1 MALSVHRISVM
12 TFNMWKV
19 SNYPGNWPHRR
30 LPLLECLTTFTP
42 DILCVQELHP
52 LFHDLIVEALP
63 SHAYIKDDFAGWQ
76 NESNIYWNGNL
87 FDIVEYGII
96 DIGMKETLRRLFWVL
111 LKVKTLKLTTEEQT
125 KSEKIITQQILIA
138 TAHYTWEG
146 HAEEHTTNINLRQ
159 QQAQRT
165 ATALHALQSKFG
177 DPHLAMLFM
186 GDLNENFHPRR
197 ILREAGFIDC
207 FSALRLPCLPTHPQ
221 RPSTPKED
229 FLGDCPLD
237 WITQNNYARPILAN
251 VLRNLICT
259 GGYSVSD
266 HCPVMC
272 IYEIGSGPNNK
283 DYNLIINFDNN
294 ESPLKTPP
302 LPDLYNIVNNNKNF
316 IFDSEVESDLPS
328 VLADTSTEIQPTITS
343 LENQVPSHTTIND
356 FPSQPSLNLQD
367 VWIEYSEQETFQ
379 NDEHLPTTETIHSE
393 TNESIPDLE
402 EFWRRGVAHENNTD
416 PIVEEPTDQQISSIT
431 DFSTVANDHFT
442 ESENQQE
449 HNTSLINNL
458 YLPLQSSSNE
468 ISQNTLINTEACPS
482 GIDVI
487 PYGYLLHPIA
497 PKTRVRYERELI
509 NNKMSG
515 KMAHIKDYFGESSIF
530 IGPDSLFT
538 NRHLEIS
545 LLSKTPDNR
554 CIYSRHTFYS
564 PNMPDA
570 KKFSNPIYL
579 ESNQL
584 DVECNFIKLKLMIAK
599 KCQQD
604 LLRNSESDKQYH
616 WTKTPKCTIKYYP
629 SGEENS
635 IDITPRQFNK
645 TYQLDNLVLGIR
657 PVELQPDGVSYL
669 TTPNSPVIISN
680 IFIGVNSDD
689 SPTTWNYHECQ
700 LKIVDMKIINEDVS
714 FNENNRCI
722 IQFLLE
728 IPQLYHCTLKSGF
741 KLLEVSLI
749 TNDDLSYIYKIAF
762 ENDIQNPA
770 YFKVNID
777 SINLQLTIIKERLSN
792 QQQIHNGLQLKPLS
806 NQDNITDFNH
816 FFVRFCLQDVGMN
829 NFDHPK
835 SYSHSIVQSMELIDI
850 NESINMMQT
859 SYPENNELQ
868 QNYYQ

>member
-1 MALSVHRISVM
+1 
-12 TFNMWKV
+12 MWRV

-87 FDIVEYGII
+87 FDIVEYGIV
-96 DIGMKETLRRLFWVL
+96 DIGMKEPLRRLFWVL
-111 LKVKTLKLTTEEQT
+111 LKVKTLKLTTEEQM

-197 ILREAGFIDC
+197 ILHEAGFIDC

-266 HCPVMC
+266 HCPKST
-272 IYEIGSGPNNK
+272 IF
-283 DYNLIINFDNN
+283 NLDN
-294 ESPLKTPP
+294 ESPLKTSP
-302 LPDLYNIVNNNKNF
+302 LPDLYNIANNNKNF
-316 IFDSEVESDLPS
+316 IFDSEVESDLSS
-328 VLADTSTEIQPTITS
+328 VLADTSTG
-343 LENQVPSHTTIND
+343 
-356 FPSQPSLNLQD
+356 
-367 VWIEYSEQETFQ
+367 
-379 NDEHLPTTETIHSE
+379 E

-402 EFWRRGVAHENNTD
+402 EFWRRGVAHENITD

-458 YLPLQSSSNE
+458 YLPLQSFSNE
-468 ISQNTLINTEACPS
+468 ISQNTLTNTETCPS
-482 GIDVI
+482 GNVT
-487 PYGYLLHPIA
+487 PCGYLRHPIA

-515 KMAHIKDYFGESSIF
+515 KMAHIKDYFEESSIF

-554 CIYSRHTFYS
+554 CIYSRHTFYT

-584 DVECNFIKLKLMIAK
+584 DVECNFIKLKSMIAK

-669 TTPNSPVIISN
+669 TIPNSPVIISN

-689 SPTTWNYHECQ
+689 SPTTWNYNECQ
-700 LKIVDMKIINEDVS
+700 LKIVDMKIINEDAS
-714 FNENNRCI
+714 LNENNRCI

-728 IPQLYHCTLKSGF
+728 IPQIYHCTLKSGF

-777 SINLQLTIIKERLSN
+777 SIK
-792 QQQIHNGLQLKPLS
+792 
-806 NQDNITDFNH
+806 
-816 FFVRFCLQDVGMN
+816 
-829 NFDHPK
+829 
-835 SYSHSIVQSMELIDI
+835 
-850 NESINMMQT
+850 
-859 SYPENNELQ
+859 
-868 QNYYQ
+868 

>member
-1 MALSVHRISVM
+1 
-12 TFNMWKV
+12 MWRV

-87 FDIVEYGII
+87 FDIVEYGIV
-96 DIGMKETLRRLFWVL
+96 DIGMKEPLRRLFWVL
-111 LKVKTLKLTTEEQT
+111 LKVKTLKLTTEEQM

-197 ILREAGFIDC
+197 ILHEAGFIDC

-251 VLRNLICT
+251 VLRNLI
-259 GGYSVSD
+259 Y
-266 HCPVMC
+266 
-272 IYEIGSGPNNK
+272 
-283 DYNLIINFDNN
+283 N
-294 ESPLKTPP
+294 ESPLKTSP
-302 LPDLYNIVNNNKNF
+302 LPDLYNIANNNKNF
-316 IFDSEVESDLPS
+316 IFDSEVESDLSS

-343 LENQVPSHTTIND
+343 LENQVPSHTTING
-356 FPSQPSLNLQD
+356 
-367 VWIEYSEQETFQ
+367 
-379 NDEHLPTTETIHSE
+379 E

-402 EFWRRGVAHENNTD
+402 EFWRRGVAHENITD

-458 YLPLQSSSNE
+458 YLPLQSFSNE
-468 ISQNTLINTEACPS
+468 ISQNTLTNTETCPS
-482 GIDVI
+482 GNVT
-487 PYGYLLHPIA
+487 PCGYLRHPIA

-515 KMAHIKDYFGESSIF
+515 KMAHIKDYFEESSIF

-554 CIYSRHTFYS
+554 CIYSRHTFYT

-584 DVECNFIKLKLMIAK
+584 DVECNFIKLKSMIAK

-669 TTPNSPVIISN
+669 TIPNSPVIISN

-689 SPTTWNYHECQ
+689 SPTTWNYNECQ
-700 LKIVDMKIINEDVS
+700 LKIVDMKIINEDAS
-714 FNENNRCI
+714 LNENNRCI

-728 IPQLYHCTLKSGF
+728 IPQIYHCTLKSGF

-829 NFDHPK
+829 TFSHPK
-835 SYSHSIVQSMELIDI
+835 SYTHSIVQSMELIDI

>member
-87 FDIVEYGII
+87 FDIVEYGIV
-96 DIGMKETLRRLFWVL
+96 DIGMKEPLRRLFWVL
-111 LKVKTLKLTTEEQT
+111 LKVKTLKLTTEEQM

-251 VLRNLICT
+251 VLRNLI
-259 GGYSVSD
+259 Y
-266 HCPVMC
+266 
-272 IYEIGSGPNNK
+272 
-283 DYNLIINFDNN
+283 N
-294 ESPLKTPP
+294 ESPLKTSP
-302 LPDLYNIVNNNKNF
+302 LPDLYNIANNNKNF
-316 IFDSEVESDLPS
+316 IFDSEVESDLSS

-343 LENQVPSHTTIND
+343 LENQVPSHTTING
-356 FPSQPSLNLQD
+356 
-367 VWIEYSEQETFQ
+367 
-379 NDEHLPTTETIHSE
+379 E

-402 EFWRRGVAHENNTD
+402 EFWRRGVAHENITD

-458 YLPLQSSSNE
+458 YLPLQSFSNE
-468 ISQNTLINTEACPS
+468 ISQNTLTNTETCPS
-482 GIDVI
+482 GNVT
-487 PYGYLLHPIA
+487 PCGYLRHPIA

-515 KMAHIKDYFGESSIF
+515 KMAHIKDYFEESSIF

-554 CIYSRHTFYS
+554 CIYSRHTFYT

-584 DVECNFIKLKLMIAK
+584 DVECNFIKLKSMIAK

-669 TTPNSPVIISN
+669 TIPNSPVIISN

-689 SPTTWNYHECQ
+689 SPTTWNYNECQ
-700 LKIVDMKIINEDVS
+700 LKIVDMKIINEDAS
-714 FNENNRCI
+714 LNENNRCI

-728 IPQLYHCTLKSGF
+728 IPQIYHCTLKSGF

-806 NQDNITDFNH
+806 NQDNITGI
-816 FFVRFCLQDVGMN
+816 RM
-829 NFDHPK
+829 
-835 SYSHSIVQSMELIDI
+835 I
-850 NESINMMQT
+850 NIT
-859 SYPENNELQ
+859 K
-868 QNYYQ
+868 